1 MKKSNFLSLHLTYIA
16 AVILFSCNIIYA
28 QIENVPADNPVYT
41 FLKQMQVQGILNDYS
56 DVILPLSRK
65 KVLEA
70 LQQVDKNKDKIS
82 LTDREYLES
91 LKKKLDFFEE
101 KNISSL
107 KPDTSRSGSIFDN
120 FPSDFSKNLFADS
133 EKHLYSYNDRNIN
146 FYINPVVEYKYI
158 NSSFNKNNSFLFNL
172 GGILRGSYD
181 DWFGFYLLGTNGI
194 VSGNRDVAELDRRV
208 LQSYTFNNTKINYF
222 PYTEGYARVEKGI
235 VSLQI
240 GRERVLWG
248 TGYIN
253 RLILSENPPPF
264 DFIRFNI
271 SYKSLSYN
279 FLHGWLVQKPTLTI
293 LDSLGE
299 YFKTKGSKYVAMS
312 RLGFRPNN
320 KLSLGI
326 TQMIIYSNRPLEAA
340 YLTPFLF
347 FESAQRS
354 LNDLDNSFLS
364 FDGRYLI
371 TDGIEINSSIIFD
384 DINFKRLAN
393 GQWNASNNGTAW
405 QVGTIITNPLLLND
419 LIFKMEYIQIRP
431 YMYSHPGLKGA
442 LTYTSNGYLLSP
454 DIQPN
459 STLFSTEI
467 DYRFSSELCA
477 QLNYSHELHGNN
489 IYDSQGNLIKNVGGD
504 VFQNK
509 TFYDSYFANLLDGKR
524 ETTDM
529 LTLSI
534 NYEFLY
540 GFYGGLAYQYIN
552 KLSNGLK
559 TTNNI
564 LSASLRLS
572 FE

>member
-1 MKKSNFLSLHLTYIA
+1 MKKSNFLFLHLSYIA
-16 AVILFSCNIIYA
+16 AAILFNFNIIYA
-28 QIENVPADNPVYT
+28 QVENVPAVNPVYS
-41 FLKQMQVQGILNDYS
+41 FLKRMQVQGILSDYS
-56 DVILPLSRK
+56 NVILPLSRK

-101 KNISSL
+101 KKISSL

-133 EKHLYSYNDRNIN
+133 EKHLYSYNDKNIN

-158 NSSFNKNNSFLFNL
+158 NSSFNKNNSSLFNL

-208 LQSYTFNNTKINYF
+208 LQSYTFNDTKINYF
-222 PYTEGYARVEKGI
+222 PFTEGYARVEKGI

-371 TDGIEINSSIIFD
+371 TDGIEVNSSIIFD
-384 DINFKRLAN
+384 DINFKRLSE
-393 GQWNASNNGTAW
+393 GQWNASNDGTAW
-405 QVGTIITNPLLLND
+405 QIGTIITNPLLLND

>member
-1 MKKSNFLSLHLTYIA
+1 MKKSNFLLLHLIYVAIA
-16 AVILFSCNIIYA
+16 ILFDFNITYS
-28 QIENVPADNPVYT
+28 QVENVPADNPVYS

-56 DVILPLSRK
+56 DIILPLSRK

-70 LQQVDKNKDKIS
+70 LQEVDKNKDKIS
-82 LTDREYLES
+82 LTDREYLER
-91 LKKKLDFFEE
+91 LEKKLDLFEE
-101 KNISSL
+101 KSISL
-107 KPDTSRSGSIFDN
+107 INPDTSRSGSIFDN

-133 EKHLYSYNDRNIN
+133 EKHLYSFNDSNIN
-146 FYINPVVEYKYI
+146 FYINPVVEYKYV
-158 NSSFNKNNSFLFNL
+158 NSSFNKNNSSLFNL
-172 GGILRGSYD
+172 GGVLRGSYD

-194 VSGNRDVAELDRRV
+194 VSGNRDVAELDKSV
-208 LQSYTFNNTKINYF
+208 AQNYTFNNTKINYF

-235 VSLQI
+235 ISLQI

-279 FLHGWLVQKPTLTI
+279 FLHGWLVQKPTFTPI
-293 LDSLGE
+293 DSLAGD
-299 YFKTKGSKYVAMS
+299 FKTKGSKYVAMS
-312 RLGFRPNN
+312 RLGFRPSN

-354 LNDLDNSFLS
+354 LNDLDNSFLA

-371 TDGIEINSSIIFD
+371 TDGLEINSSIIFD
-384 DINFKRLAN
+384 DINFKRLGN
-393 GQWNASNNGTAW
+393 GQWNANNNGTAW
-405 QVGTIITNPLLLND
+405 QAGAIITNPLLLND
-419 LIFKMEYIQIRP
+419 LVLKIEYIQIRP

-467 DYRFSSELCA
+467 DYRFSRDLYA

-489 IYDSQGNLIKNVGGD
+489 ILDSQGNLIRDVGGD
-504 VFQNK
+504 VFQNL
-509 TFYDSYFANLLDGKR
+509 TVYDSYFADLLDGER
-524 ETTDM
+524 EVTD
-529 LTLSI
+529 LFSLSV

-540 GFYGGLAYQYIN
+540 GFYGGIAYQYKN

-564 LSASLRLS
+564 LSASLRLA

>member
-1 MKKSNFLSLHLTYIA
+1 MKKSNFLFLHLTYVA
-16 AVILFSCNIIYA
+16 AAILFNYNITYA
-28 QIENVPADNPVYT
+28 QIENVPAGNPVYS

-70 LQQVDKNKDKIS
+70 LRQVDKNKDKIS
-82 LTDREYLES
+82 STDRKYLER
-91 LKKKLDFFEE
+91 LKKKLDFYEE
-101 KNISSL
+101 KSISSI
-107 KPDTSRSGSIFDN
+107 KTDSSRSGSIFDN
-120 FPSDFSKNLFADS
+120 FPADFPGNFFTDS

-158 NSSFNKNNSFLFNL
+158 NSSFNKNNSSLFNL
-172 GGILRGSYD
+172 GGVLRGSYN

-194 VSGNRDVAELDRRV
+194 VSGNRDVAELDKRV
-208 LQSYTFNNTKINYF
+208 RQSYTFNDTKINYF

-293 LDSLGE
+293 LDSLGD
-299 YFKTKGSKYVAMS
+299 YFKTKGSKYIAMS

-371 TDGIEINSSIIFD
+371 TPGIEVNSSIIFD
-384 DINFKRLAN
+384 DINFKRLAE

-405 QVGTIITNPLLLND
+405 QIGTIITDPILLSD
-419 LIFKMEYIQIRP
+419 LVFKMEYIQIRP
-431 YMYSHPGLKGA
+431 YMYSHPGLRGA
-442 LTYTSNGYLLSP
+442 LTYTNNGYLLSP

-459 STLFSTEI
+459 STHFSTEI
-467 DYRFSSELCA
+467 DYRFSSELYA

-509 TFYDSYFANLLDGKR
+509 TFFDSYFADLLDGEKA
-524 ETTDM
+524 TTDVF
-529 LTLSI
+529 TLSVD
-534 NYEFLY
+534 YEFLY
-540 GFYGGLAYQYIN
+540 GFYGSLTFQYKN

-559 TTNNI
+559 TTDNI